1 VVDAVAQDWG
11 VTGLAFPTG
20 MPDDVSARDV
30 RVWLRVTV
38 LGAGNALVDRAVAE
52 HRFAPC

>member
-1 VVDAVAQDWG
+1 VDAVAQDWG

-30 RVWLRVTV
+30 RVWLRITV
-38 LGAGNALVDRAVAE
+38 LGADNALVDRAVAE
-52 HRFAPC
+52 RRFAPC

>member
-1 VVDAVAQDWG
+1 VDAVAQDWG

-30 RVWLRVTV
+30 RVSRRITV
-38 LGAGNALVDRAVAE
+38 LGADNALFDRAVAE
-52 HRFAPC
+52 RRFDPC